1 MCQLKM
7 LLSEM
12 GVGQRAVARDT
23 GLPVTTINRLCNGR
37 PTPRHWDAIR
47 AKLAAW
53 LQERDVAPERIES
66 ALAEAARTTVPASAP
81 TPASP
86 VQAQTDTGDD
96 EMILRKQLLTA
107 RARQHFKLMR
117 DPFDDPQSPEDVY
130 FSPESRYVREFMY
143 DAATNGNFMAVV
155 GESGSGKSTLR
166 EDLIERLREDGDGVV
181 IIEPYTLSMTGGRD
195 GKPMVARHI
204 AEAIIA
210 TLAPGTTIP
219 RSQEVRDR
227 RLHQILKESNRAGM
241 RHVLII
247 EEAHDLNAHTL
258 KCLKRFWELKDGMK
272 RLLSIILIGQTE
284 LMDKLGSTQSDVRE
298 VVQRCVP
305 VRLEPIKKPAEFLEH
320 RFSRAGADIHSV
332 FEDEAL
338 EALRDKL
345 MVARDRS
352 GHGVYMGYPLTISN
366 YATAAMNLAASMGE
380 RLVTADVVRQVR
392 A

>member
-1 MCQLKM
+1 MRQLKLKE
-7 LLSEM
+7 LLVSL
-12 GVGQRAVARDT
+12 GVSQRELAREVELSAAAVN
-23 GLPVTTINRLCNGR
+23 LLCNGKSL
-37 PTPRHWDAIR
+37 PRKAWSQTR
-47 AKLAAW
+47 NRLAAW
-53 LQERDVAPERIES
+53 LQTRGAETGAI
-66 ALAEAARTTVPASAP
+66 EAALDACEQRE
-81 TPASP
+81 
-86 VQAQTDTGDD
+86 DTEAKREDD
-96 EMILRKQLLTA
+96 MILRKQILTA
-107 RARQHFKLMR
+107 RTRQHFKLMR
-117 DPFDDPQSPEDVY
+117 DPFDDPQCPEDVY

-143 DAATNGNFMAVV
+143 DAAMHGNFMAVV

-181 IIEPYTLSMTGGRD
+181 IVEPYTLSMTGGRD
-195 GKPMVARHI
+195 GKPMLARHI
-204 AEAIIA
+204 AEAVIA
-210 TLAPGTTIP
+210 TVAPGIRIP

-284 LMDKLGSTQSDVRE
+284 LMDKLGSTQSEVRE

-320 RFSRAGADIHSV
+320 RFRRAGADIHAV

-352 GHGVYMGYPLTISN
+352 GQGVYMGYPLAISN
-366 YATAAMNLAASMGE
+366 YATAAMNLAAGMGE
-380 RLVTADVVRQVR
+380 RQVTADVVRQVR

>member
-1 MCQLKM
+1 MLKFKH
-7 LLSEM
+7 LLNDLGIS
-12 GVGQRAVARDT
+12 QREVARSAGISAT
-23 GLPVTTINRLCNGR
+23 AVNLLCNGKR
-37 PTPRHWDAIR
+37 APGKWPEIR
-47 AKLAAW
+47 AKLCAW
-53 LQERDVAPERIES
+53 LEKRGASQESINK
-66 ALAEAARTTVPASAP
+66 ALDFNENEN
-81 TPASP
+81 
-86 VQAQTDTGDD
+86 TGEN
-96 EMILRKQLLTA
+96 EMILRKQILTP

-130 FSPESRYVREFMY
+130 FSPESRYVREFML
-143 DAATNGNFMAVV
+143 DCAENGNFMAVV
-155 GESGSGKSTLR
+155 GESGSGKSTLK
-166 EDLIERLREDGDGVV
+166 EDLIERLRENGDGVV

-195 GKPMVARHI
+195 GKPMLARHI

-210 TLAPGTTIP
+210 TLAPSERIP

-227 RLHQILKESNRAGM
+227 KLHQILKESNRAGM
-241 RHVLII
+241 RHLLLI

-258 KCLKRFWELKDGMK
+258 KALKRFWELKDGMK

-305 VRLEPIKKPAEFLEH
+305 VKLEPIKKPAEFLAH
-320 RFSRAGADIHSV
+320 RFSRAGADLGLV
-332 FEDEAL
+332 FDDDAL

-352 GHGVYMGYPLTISN
+352 GQGVYMGYPLAISN
-366 YATAAMNLAASMGE
+366 YATAAMNLAAGLGE
-380 RLVTADVVRQVR
+380 KLVTADVVRQVR